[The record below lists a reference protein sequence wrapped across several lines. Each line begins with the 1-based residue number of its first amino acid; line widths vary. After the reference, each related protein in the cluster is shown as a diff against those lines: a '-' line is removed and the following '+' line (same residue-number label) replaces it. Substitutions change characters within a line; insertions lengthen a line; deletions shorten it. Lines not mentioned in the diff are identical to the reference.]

1 MKKVIRLT
9 ESDLVK
15 LVKRVIKEE
24 EEQQVISQVENNPT
38 ASDAAESVEMLSP
51 EEQEYLANFIQ
62 SNPDGFKKLV
72 QNELKSQN
80 GEELTEED
88 EDYEEE
94 MPKKKSFED
103 EYGMSRKE
111 FDVRKL
117 IHKIIGYT
125 AVGAGLAIAPA
136 AALISGGVAFGLGVT
151 ALAGYLLKDAAF
163 YQKNAY
169 EENPTTQTGPKRS
182 LNFNYKASELADYED
197 AQGE

>member
-1 MKKVIRLT
+1 MKKIIRLT

-24 EEQQVISQVENNPT
+24 EEQEVISQVENNPT
-38 ASDAAESVEMLSP
+38 ASDAAESVEALTP

-72 QNELKSQN
+72 QSELKSQN

-94 MPKKKSFED
+94 IPKKKSFED
-103 EYGMSRKE
+103 EYGMTRKE
-111 FDVRKL
+111 FDIRKL
-117 IHKIIGYT
+117 IHKIVGYT
-125 AVGAGLAIAPA
+125 GVAAGLAVVPA
-136 AALISGGVAFGLGVT
+136 AALISGGVAVGLGIT

-163 YQKNAY
+163 YQRKAY
-169 EENPTTQTGPKRS
+169 EENPTTLTGPKKS
-182 LNFNYKASELADYED
+182 LDFNYKASELADYE
-197 AQGE
+197 GE